1 MFFLLSKL
9 LGFII
14 SPIVW
19 VFGLL
24 IYSFF
29 TKIDTRARKL
39 RITAIAILY
48 LCCNSFLVDELFRA
62 YEPVTPDYDLM
73 KTHYD
78 GAIVLG
84 GIGEVDM
91 RLKKINFTYSAD
103 RLFQTLQLYK
113 TGRIDKIIYTG
124 GSGSIEFPEKKE
136 GIYVQKYLR
145 QIQIPDSAVIMESE
159 SRNTYENAIFT
170 KKLIG
175 DSMANAKLLLVTS
188 AYHMPRALAVFKKA
202 GYTNITPY
210 ITNKMSGVRRF
221 TFDHLL
227 IPNIDAAF
235 NLQFLLHEWVGFIMY
250 KIKGYA

>member
-1 MFFLLSKL
+1 VFFFFSKI

-29 TKIDTRARKL
+29 TKIETRAKKL
-39 RITAIAILY
+39 RITAVVLLF

-73 KTHYD
+73 KTHYN

-91 RLKKINFTYSAD
+91 RLKKINFTQSGD

-145 QIQIPDSAVIMESE
+145 QIQIPDSVVIMESE
-159 SRNTYENAIFT
+159 SRNTYENAVFT

-175 DSMANAKLLLVTS
+175 DSMANTKLLLVTS
-188 AYHMPRALAVFKKA
+188 AYHMPRALAIFKKA
-202 GYTNITPY
+202 GYSNIIPYPTNRV
-210 ITNKMSGVRRF
+210 SGVRRF
-221 TFDHLL
+221 TFDHLF

-235 NLQFLLHEWVGFIMY
+235 NLQFLLHEWVGYLMY